1 MPFEYLPLPGA
12 PVGQL
17 DTPAL
22 VIDMDVAEK
31 NISRLQKWANRN
43 KMGVRPHS
51 KTHKTP
57 LFAHKQMAAGAI
69 GICCAKVGEAEV
81 MVAGGV
87 KEILIANQIVGATK
101 IARLVALAND
111 ASITV
116 AVDDAANVRDLS
128 AAASA
133 AGREIGVIVEVDTGM
148 HRCGVDGGAA
158 TRKLAK
164 LIASSPGLR
173 FDGVMGYE
181 GHVVA
186 QRDFEER
193 KTEATAAAR
202 ALVEAAEDLRK
213 AGLPCKIVSAGGTG
227 TYNITGTVKGIT
239 DLQCGSYIFM
249 DGDYLEVF
257 KDFSPALSVLATVI
271 SRPVKGR
278 AVTDAGIKA
287 ISVDRGLPKVIGIEG
302 AKVAGLS
309 EEHGRLEVSGPAE
322 KLKVGDKVSL
332 LPMHGDTTINLYSH
346 YACVRKG
353 RLEAMVEI
361 AGRGRSR

>member
-1 MPFEYLPLPGA
+1 MAFEYLPLPGT
-12 PVGQL
+12 PVEDL

-22 VIDMDVAEK
+22 VIDMAVAES
-31 NISRLQKWANRN
+31 NIKKLQSWANKN
-43 KMGVRPHS
+43 KMGVRPHA

-57 LFAHKQMAAGAI
+57 LFAHKQLEAGAI

-87 KEILIANQIVGATK
+87 KEILIANQVVGKTK
-101 IARLVALAND
+101 IARLMALAGD
-111 ASITV
+111 ANIVV
-116 AVDDAANVRDLS
+116 AVDDASNVKDLS
-128 AAASA
+128 EAAQAT
-133 AGREIGVIVEVDTGM
+133 GKRIGVIVEVDTGM
-148 HRCGVDGGAA
+148 HRCGVEPGAP
-158 TRKLAK
+158 TTKLAR

-173 FDGVMGYE
+173 FDGLMGYE

-186 QRDFEER
+186 KRDFEER
-193 KTEATAAAR
+193 KTEATAAAER
-202 ALVEAAEDLRK
+202 LLSAAEAVRK
-213 AGLPCKIVSAGGTG
+213 AGLPVKMVSAGGTG
-227 TYNITGTVKGIT
+227 TYSITGAVAGIT

-257 KDFSPALSVLATVI
+257 KDFRPALSVLATVI

-287 ISVDRGLPKVIGIEG
+287 ISVDRGLPKVVGIEG

-309 EEHGRLEVSGPAE
+309 EEHGRLEVSGAAE
-322 KLKVGDKVSL
+322 KLKVGDKIRL

-346 YACVRKG
+346 YACVRDGK
-353 RLEAMVEI
+353 LEAMVEI

>member
-1 MPFEYLPLPGA
+1 MAFEYLPLPGT
-12 PVGQL
+12 PVGEL

-22 VIDMDVAEK
+22 VIDMAVAEA
-31 NISRLQKWANRN
+31 NIARLQKWADGHR
-43 KMGVRPHS
+43 MGVRPHA

-57 LFAHKQMAAGAI
+57 MFAHKQLAAGAI

-87 KEILIANQIVGATK
+87 KEILIANQVVGPAK
-101 IARLVALAND
+101 INRLMALAGEAN
-111 ASITV
+111 ITV
-116 AVDDAANVRDLS
+116 AVDDAGNVRELS
-128 AAASA
+128 QAASA
-133 AGREIGVIVEVDTGM
+133 TGREIGVIVEVDTGM
-148 HRCGVDGGAA
+148 HRCGVEGGTP

-164 LIASSPGLR
+164 LIQSSPGLR

-186 QRDFEER
+186 RRDFEER
-193 KTEATAAAR
+193 KTEATAAAKR
-202 ALVEAAEDLRK
+202 LVEAAEDLRK
-213 AGLPCKIVSAGGTG
+213 SGLPVKMVSAGGTG
-227 TYNITGTVKGIT
+227 TYNITGEVKGIT

-257 KDFSPALSVLATVI
+257 EDFAPALSVLATVI
-271 SRPVKGR
+271 SRPAKGR
-278 AVTDAGIKA
+278 AVTDTGIKA
-287 ISVDRGLPKVIGIEG
+287 ISVDRGLPKVISVEG
-302 AKVAGLS
+302 AKVAALS
-309 EEHGRLEVSGPAE
+309 EEHGRLEVTGEAE
-322 KLKVGDKVSL
+322 KLKGGDKIRL

-346 YACVRKG
+346 YACVRDG

>member
-1 MPFEYLPLPGA
+1 MPFEYLPLPGT
-12 PVGQL
+12 PVEEL

-22 VIDMDVAEK
+22 VIDMAVAEA
-31 NISRLQKWANRN
+31 NINKLQKWADRN
-43 KMGVRPHS
+43 KMGVRPHA

-57 LFAHKQMAAGAI
+57 LFAHKQLAAGAI

-87 KEILIANQIVGATK
+87 REILIANQVVGPTK
-101 IARLVALAND
+101 IARLMALAGD
-111 ASITV
+111 ANITV
-116 AVDDAANVRDLS
+116 AVDDTTNVRELS
-128 AAASA
+128 QAASA
-133 AGREIGVIVEVDTGM
+133 TGREIGVIVEVDTGM
-148 HRCGVDGGAA
+148 HRCGVEPGAP
-158 TRKLAK
+158 TRKLAR

-186 QRDFEER
+186 RRDREER
-193 KTEATAAAR
+193 KTEATACAKL
-202 ALVEAAEDLRK
+202 LVDAAEDLRK
-213 AGLPCKIVSAGGTG
+213 SGLPVKVVSAAGTG

-257 KDFSPALSVLATVI
+257 NDFSSALTVLATVI
-271 SRPVKGR
+271 SRPIKGR
-278 AVTDAGIKA
+278 AVTDTGIKA
-287 ISVDRGLPKVIGIEG
+287 ISVDRGLPKVVGIEG
-302 AKVAGLS
+302 ARVVGLS
-309 EEHGRLEVSGPAE
+309 EEHGRLEVTGAAE
-322 KLKVGDKVSL
+322 KLKVGDKIRL

-346 YACVRKG
+346 YACVRDGK
-353 RLEAMVEI
+353 LEAMVEI

>member
-1 MPFEYLPLPGA
+1 MPFEYLPLPGT
-12 PVGQL
+12 PVEDL

-22 VIDMDVAEK
+22 IIDMAVAES
-31 NISRLQKWANRN
+31 NINKLQKWGDSHR
-43 KMGVRPHS
+43 MGVRPHA

-57 LFAHKQMAAGAI
+57 LFAHKQLSAGAI
-69 GICCAKVGEAEV
+69 GICCAKVGEAEI

-87 KEILIANQIVGATK
+87 KEILIANQVVGSVK
-101 IARLVALAND
+101 IARLMALAGN
-111 ASITV
+111 ANITV
-116 AVDDAANVRDLS
+116 AVDDPSNVRQL
-128 AAASA
+128 AQAASA

-148 HRCGVDGGAA
+148 HRCGVEPGAP

-164 LIASSPGLR
+164 LVASSPGLR

-186 QRDFEER
+186 RRDLEER
-193 KTEATAAAR
+193 KTEATAAAKK
-202 ALVEAAEDLRK
+202 LVETAEDLRK
-213 AGLPCKIVSAGGTG
+213 AGLNVKVVSAGGTG
-227 TYNITGTVKGIT
+227 TYNITGAVKGIT

-257 KDFSPALSVLATVI
+257 KDFSSALTVLATVI

-278 AVTDAGIKA
+278 AITDTGIKA
-287 ISVDRGLPKVIGIEG
+287 ISVDRGLPKVVGIDG
-302 AKVAGLS
+302 AKVAALS
-309 EEHGRLEVSGPAE
+309 EEHGRLEVTGEAE
-322 KLKVGDKVSL
+322 KLKVGDKIRL

-346 YACVRKG
+346 YACVRDGK
-353 RLEAMVEI
+353 LEAMVEI